1 MARGPFRCGRESS
14 LSRRGW
20 AGAPAG
26 LQGTADHAPAECR
39 RGRVVSAS
47 TALGRQGRSAPSR
60 SRAGVGSGRW
70 RPQRTRPEASQGG
83 TRSCGAEASFTAGP
97 HTGDHQGLQK
107 QTCERGRCS
116 PQPSS
121 LADHGDSL
129 LPMGA
134 ARPRLSRSPVQRQH
148 STPASAQASVPD
160 AVSHRGP
167 GQPSVQAQ
175 ASSVRRQLQ
184 SHREDYL
191 TCSGA
196 G

>member
-47 TALGRQGRSAPSR
+47 TALGRQGRGAPSR
-60 SRAGVGSGRW
+60 SRAAVGSGRW
-70 RPQRTRPEASQGG
+70 RSQRTRPEASRGG
-83 TRSCGAEASFTAGP
+83 TRSCVAEASFTAGP

-107 QTCERGRCS
+107 QTCERGRRS

-121 LADHGDSL
+121 LADHGDSCQWGQHGHAC
-129 LPMGA
+129 PEAPSSGSTA
-134 ARPRLSRSPVQRQH
+134 PRPQHRILSPTLCPTEGPANHPSRLR
-148 STPASAQASVPD
+148 PALCGGNSKATE
-160 AVSHRGP
+160 R
-167 GQPSVQAQ
+167 
-175 ASSVRRQLQ
+175 
-184 SHREDYL
+184 
-191 TCSGA
+191 TT
-196 G
+196 